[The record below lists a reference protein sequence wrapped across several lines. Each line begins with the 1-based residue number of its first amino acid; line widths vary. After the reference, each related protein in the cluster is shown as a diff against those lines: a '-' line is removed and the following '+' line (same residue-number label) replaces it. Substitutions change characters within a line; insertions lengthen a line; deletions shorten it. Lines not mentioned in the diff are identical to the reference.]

1 MSQVFNRF
9 EKKYMLDEETY
20 HRVREALY
28 EYMVPDKYST
38 GDGCYIVNNI
48 YLDTDD
54 HWFIRDSLQHPR
66 YKEKLRLRCYGEAG
80 NHSSMFF
87 EIKKKINRRV
97 NKRRVKMDFGNAMEF
112 INSHVS
118 PDESAANRQINN
130 EITYILDQKSPTPKV
145 ALFYDRKA
153 FFLPQD
159 DDLRITFD
167 YNLRARR
174 TEIDFDHESYGSFIL
189 PPDKY
194 IMEVKVSTAYPLWLA
209 ETFSELK
216 LSRVSY
222 SKYGNE
228 YRQFLH
234 DNYAYGEYRPK

>member
-1 MSQVFNRF
+1 MGQVFNRF
-9 EKKYMLDEETY
+9 EKKYLLDEDTY
-20 HRVREALY
+20 RRVREQLY

-38 GDGCYIVNNI
+38 GDGCYLVNNL
-48 YLDTDD
+48 YLDTADD
-54 HWFIRDSLQHPR
+54 WFIRDSLQKPR
-66 YKEKLRLRCYGEAG
+66 YKEKLRLRCYGEVG
-80 NHSSMFF
+80 NQSALFF

-97 NKRRVKMDFGNAMEF
+97 NKRRVKTDFDAAMTF
-112 INSHVS
+112 IETHQS
-118 PDESAANRQINN
+118 PDTSEKNRQING
-130 EITYILDQKSPTPKV
+130 EIQYILDQKSPVPKV
-145 ALFYDRKA
+145 ALFYDRQA

-174 TEIDFDHESYGSFIL
+174 TELDFEHETYGAYIL
-189 PPDKY
+189 PREKY

-209 ETFSELK
+209 DTFSKLQ
-216 LSRVSY
+216 LSRISY

-234 DNYAYGEYRPK
+234 NNYAHGLYVPK